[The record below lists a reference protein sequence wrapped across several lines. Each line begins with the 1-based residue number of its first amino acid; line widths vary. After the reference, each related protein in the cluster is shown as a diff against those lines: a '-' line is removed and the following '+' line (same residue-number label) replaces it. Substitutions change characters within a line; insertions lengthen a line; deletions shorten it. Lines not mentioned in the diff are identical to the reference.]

1 MTPPGEQTVLVTGST
16 DGLGKRVAAELVQR
30 GATVLVHGRDPE
42 KVRAAAAETGAA
54 QGLTADLV
62 SLARVRELAGQIEQ
76 LDVLVNNAGV
86 IVPRAPQ
93 RAPTATSSPSRS
105 TTCRTSPSPAC
116 SCPGCAGRR
125 AS

>member
-16 DGLGKRVAAELVQR
+16 DGLGKQVAAELVQR

-62 SLARVRELAGQIEQ
+62 SLARVRELAGQIGQ

-86 IVPRAPQ
+86 IVPSVQ